1 MAVTNNTEHINNNKV
16 LSIQINLSGL
26 SFCVLD
32 KDSNQ
37 ITHIENVV
45 FDDFKNPESL
55 LEATQNVFDNHAILR
70 DSFTDVIVLHQ
81 NNWSTLVPSSIFNK
95 DCVAD
100 YLKFNTKILATDL
113 VEVDPL
119 NYLEL
124 QCVYIPFT
132 NINNYIFDKFGS
144 FTFMHSSSI
153 LVDKL
158 SVLEKNNTSKQVYV
172 NISNYQ
178 FDLIIF
184 EAEKL
189 LFFNHFEYQT
199 PEDILYYLLFTF
211 EQLQLNPELIQVKL
225 LGHVNTDDAVYH
237 IIYKYIR
244 HVSLLELDFNY
255 TFKQEITHKHRY
267 YNLISALS

>member
-225 LGHVNTDDAVYH
+225 FGHVNTDDAVYH